1 MLTSSDIKSI
11 LFGDPRYLV
20 RITELVEY
28 LRTILGDS
36 ETRVA
41 RAQKDLELQNKC
53 VVRIRQL
60 LKIAV
65 RRQEGS
71 PYSDFLC
78 QCLLDTRDTVVQIEN
93 LLSSL

>member
-1 MLTSSDIKSI
+1 MFTLSDIKAI

-20 RITELVEY
+20 RISELVEY

-36 ETRVA
+36 EIRVS
-41 RAQKDLELQNKC
+41 RALSDLEIQKKC

-65 RRQEGS
+65 R
-71 PYSDFLC
+71 
-78 QCLLDTRDTVVQIEN
+78 
-93 LLSSL
+93 

>member
-1 MLTSSDIKSI
+1 MLTSCEIKSI
-11 LFGDPRYLV
+11 LFGDPRHLI

-71 PYSDFLC
+71 PYYDFLR
-78 QCLLDTRDTVVQIEN
+78 QCLRETRDTGVKIEN